1 MTHQEQ
7 PSVDYLSLGGHG
19 YSITVLVA
27 MVTVPT
33 SPTLRG
39 VSLQTKLPAEYLQ
52 VLDLSWR
59 KQSPREAKARG
70 KA

>member
-1 MTHQEQ
+1 MTCRWA
-7 PSVDYLSLGGHG
+7 G
-19 YSITVLVA
+19 TVIPLLFLVA

-52 VLDLSWR
+52 VLDPSWR